1 MGDFKEWLSADG
13 KKSRRKDSDDFMGW
27 GWGLME
33 WCPQVGG
40 SMPGE
45 CPSAGVDL
53 RWGSSDPSSIVTG
66 GKAYWGKNV
75 AGWVGV

>member
-1 MGDFKEWLSADG
+1 
-13 KKSRRKDSDDFMGW
+13 
-27 GWGLME
+27 ME